1 MNEEKKVPFKWEYGE
16 ETISLQLGM
25 YANNQ
30 RLYIGMITHTE
41 DGAEPFADMTVNLP
55 GYSLDPGEAFISGDI
70 SKDLLRFIKE
80 NKLGKVL
87 PYQVQSGYGKY
98 SAVAFDL
105 EKLKAFDPKGVA
117 EFRKEWNLPDKKPVK
132 KKSRKTIYQDS
143 KGYIWIGTDDGL
155 NRYNGYE
162 FKHYNH
168 DEYNKNSIANNYI
181 CDIAEDKNGYI
192 WVSTTNGLSRIDTD
206 KDEIKNYYSEKDN
219 GNLLDSNIWRILYTR
234 EGKLI
239 VFGIN
244 GVNLYDEEK
253 DTFNSIMSKSNEL
266 QSQYIYSVKE
276 DSNGHIWVGTNKGLI
291 ELDKDLNLVKHYK
304 DTIGNFAVYNVYDD
318 SKGSLWVCT
327 LGNGLFRINLNDK
340 TIKNYK
346 NSTSEF
352 SISSDKIGRAHV

>member
-1 MNEEKKVPFKWEYGE
+1 MRIIKKNKKILTIILTMICILSCMN
-16 ETISLQLGM
+16 ISTS
-25 YANNQ
+25 YANIVENFNFKN
-30 RLYIGMITHTE
+30 ITIE
-41 DGAEPFADMTVNLP
+41 DGLSQSTV
-55 GYSLDPGEAFISGDI
+55 
-70 SKDLLRFIKE
+70 
-80 NKLGKVL
+80 
-87 PYQVQSGYGKY
+87 
-98 SAVAFDL
+98 
-105 EKLKAFDPKGVA
+105 
-117 EFRKEWNLPDKKPVK
+117 
-132 KKSRKTIYQDS
+132 KTIYQDS

-168 DEYNKNSIANNYI
+168 DEYNKNSIANDYI

-276 DSNGHIWVGTNKGLI
+276 DSNAHIWVGTNKGLI

-346 NSTSEF
+346 NSTS
-352 SISSDKIGRAHV
+352 

>member
-1 MNEEKKVPFKWEYGE
+1 M
-16 ETISLQLGM
+16 
-25 YANNQ
+25 
-30 RLYIGMITHTE
+30 
-41 DGAEPFADMTVNLP
+41 
-55 GYSLDPGEAFISGDI
+55 
-70 SKDLLRFIKE
+70 
-80 NKLGKVL
+80 
-87 PYQVQSGYGKY
+87 
-98 SAVAFDL
+98 
-105 EKLKAFDPKGVA
+105 
-117 EFRKEWNLPDKKPVK
+117 
-132 KKSRKTIYQDS
+132 
-143 KGYIWIGTDDGL
+143 
-155 NRYNGYE
+155 
-162 FKHYNH
+162 
-168 DEYNKNSIANNYI
+168 
-181 CDIAEDKNGYI
+181 
-192 WVSTTNGLSRIDTD
+192 
-206 KDEIKNYYSEKDN
+206 
-219 GNLLDSNIWRILYTR
+219 DSNIWRILYTR

-276 DSNGHIWVGTNKGLI
+276 DSNGHIWLGTNKGLI

-352 SISSDKIGRAHV
+352 SISSDNIRDAINDSNGKLWIATDKGICAFDYETEKFKSYSKKAYERNTLIDIMDMSLNTIIMMNIIKTQ